1 LNPFA
6 GLIPETAPRIRRH
19 PGIPVAL
26 SAGATARRAIVGFT
40 GEFSQADVV
49 AATAVSPREARRA
62 IYHALSDG
70 LIENVRRACPGK
82 TAVYRPKPDEV
93 HQVR

>member
-1 LNPFA
+1 MNPFA

-49 AATAVSPREARRA
+49 AATAVTPREARRA

-70 LIENVRRACPGK
+70 LVEIKRRACPGR
-82 TAVYRPKPDEV
+82 TALYSRKPS
-93 HQVR
+93 